1 MISQKIRGLFKN
13 FYFLFFLCFVLWMTI
28 IDSNGF
34 INRYRLSDKLSELN
48 SQKEFYV
55 KEIDKVSLDKDSFK
69 NSGVNK
75 SLLPV
80 KNIRKIS
87 KKDMILNDYCPKIEV
102 NPETYEV
109 LADGELITCE
119 PAKTLPLAQRYFM
132 Y

>member
-1 MISQKIRGLFKN
+1 MI
-13 FYFLFFLCFVLWMTI
+13 CF
-28 IDSNGF
+28 
-34 INRYRLSDKLSELN
+34 KLSPVI
-48 SQKEFYV
+48 SIKFS
-55 KEIDKVSLDKDSFK
+55 SLDNDSFQD
-69 NSGVNK
+69 SGISK

-119 PAKTLPLAQRYFM
+119 PAETLPLAQRYFM

>member
-1 MISQKIRGLFKN
+1 MLRSLVGSEMCIRDRSIPTPQPVYSRPMFSSYGKSLEKSTAT
-13 FYFLFFLCFVLWMTI
+13 FV
-28 IDSNGF
+28 S
-34 INRYRLSDKLSELN
+34 
-48 SQKEFYV
+48 
-55 KEIDKVSLDKDSFK
+55 KVSLDKDSFK
-69 NSGVNK
+69 NSGVSK